1 MKENFLKPLG
11 VIEAQIVEALE
22 PVLSLSSCELVDI
35 QLSGMGGRPQ
45 LRLFLDRSSL
55 DELADL
61 TRLISDTLDVE
72 NHTKNWFKNAYQLEI
87 SSPGLDRP
95 LTKKSHFEKAI
106 GENIKVKA
114 IGLSVR
120 GTLKF
125 VDPVKGI
132 EVEGHEGMIGWP
144 EIKNS
149 NVIYNFRR

>member
-11 VIEAQIVEALE
+11 VIETQIIEALE
-22 PVLSLSSCELVDI
+22 PVLELSACELIDI
-35 QLSGMGGRPQ
+35 QVSGMGAKPQ
-45 LRLFLDRSSL
+45 LRLFMDRSSL

-61 TRLISDTLDVE
+61 TRLISDTLDVA
-72 NHTKNWFKNAYQLEI
+72 NHSKNWFKNAYQLEI

-120 GTLKF
+120 GTLKS
-125 VDPVKGI
+125 VDPLRGI
-132 EVEGHEGMIGWP
+132 EVEGHDGLIGWS

>member
-11 VIEAQIVEALE
+11 VIETQIVEALE
-22 PVLSLSSCELVDI
+22 PVLSLSGCELVDI
-35 QLSGMGGRPQ
+35 QLSNMSGKAQ
-45 LRLFLDRSSL
+45 LRLFVDRSSL

-61 TRLISDTLDVE
+61 SRLVSDTLDVA
-72 NHTKNWFKNAYQLEI
+72 NHEKNWFKGAYQLEI

-114 IGLSVR
+114 VGLTARGVLKSVDLNR
-120 GTLKF
+120 
-125 VDPVKGI
+125 GI
-132 EVEGHEGMIGWP
+132 EIEGHEGLISWP